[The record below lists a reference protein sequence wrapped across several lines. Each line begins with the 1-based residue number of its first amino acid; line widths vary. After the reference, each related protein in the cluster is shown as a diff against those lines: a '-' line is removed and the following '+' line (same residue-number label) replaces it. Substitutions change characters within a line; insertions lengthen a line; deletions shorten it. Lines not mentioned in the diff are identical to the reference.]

1 MKEQTKCPMGNAPRR
16 VNFCSSSHK
25 FSKKLFQRNL
35 KKPLDKQH
43 RICYNKFRKK
53 RTKLLKTRKENK
65 MTTKNFYNAIA
76 SNESLS
82 AELREF
88 AANAIVKMDKE
99 SASRNSKAAEK
110 RAAENAPFVEA
121 VTNLLK
127 SNCKV
132 WTAAEVKDA
141 IEGIESTSKATA
153 ILKMVEGIKVSEVAV
168 NRRIVKG
175 YSL

>member
-1 MKEQTKCPMGNAPRR
+1 
-16 VNFCSSSHK
+16 
-25 FSKKLFQRNL
+25 
-35 KKPLDKQH
+35 
-43 RICYNKFRKK
+43 
-53 RTKLLKTRKENK
+53 

-99 SASRNSKAAEK
+99 SANRNSKAAEK

-121 VTNLLK
+121 VTNLLR
-127 SNCKV
+127 SNSKV
-132 WTAAEVKDA
+132 WTATEVKDA
-141 IEGIESTSKATA
+141 IEGIDSTSKATA
-153 ILKMVEGIKVSEVAV
+153 ILKMVEGIKVSEVAI

>member
-1 MKEQTKCPMGNAPRR
+1 
-16 VNFCSSSHK
+16 
-25 FSKKLFQRNL
+25 
-35 KKPLDKQH
+35 
-43 RICYNKFRKK
+43 
-53 RTKLLKTRKENK
+53 

-76 SNESLS
+76 TNENLS

-121 VTNLLK
+121 VTNLLR
-127 SNCKV
+127 SNAKV
-132 WTAAEVKDA
+132 FTAAEVKDA
-141 IEGIESTSKATA
+141 IEGIDSTSKATA
-153 ILKMVEGIKVSEVAV
+153 ILKMVEGVKVSEVAV